1 MAAATCAVK
10 VVSAHLTIDR
20 GASSALADGSIMLTM
35 VIQSTA
41 APSAAVPLAVASGAV
56 SSSDPQEA
64 KGMIGQALTLNFD
77 DTTGVITSL
86 T

>member
-1 MAAATCAVK
+1 MAAATLAVK
-10 VVSAHLTIDR
+10 VIAASLTVNR
-20 GASSALADGSIMLTM
+20 GATANTVAGATTLTL
-35 VIQSTA
+35 VIEATA
-41 APSAAVPLAVASGAV
+41 APSAAVPLSIASRAV

-64 KGMIGQALTLNFD
+64 KGMVGKALTLNFD

>member
-10 VVSAHLTIDR
+10 VVAATLTINR
-20 GASSALADGSIMLTM
+20 GASASIASGSTMLTL
-35 VIQSTA
+35 VIESTA
-41 APSAAVPLAVASGAV
+41 APSATVPLALASRAV

-64 KGMIGQALTLNFD
+64 KGMVGKTLTLNFD

>member
-1 MAAATCAVK
+1 MAAATLAMK
-10 VVSAHLTIDR
+10 VIAATLVTNR
-20 GASSALADGSIMLTM
+20 GASSNTTAGATTLTL
-35 VIQSTA
+35 VIEATA

-56 SSSDPQEA
+56 TSSDPQTA
-64 KGMIGQALTLNFD
+64 KAMIGKTLTLNFD

>member
-10 VVSAHLTIDR
+10 VV
-20 GASSALADGSIMLTM
+20 GASLTVNRGSSSSITSGSTMLTL
-35 VIQSTA
+35 VIESTA
-41 APSAAVPLAVASGAV
+41 APSAAVPLAIASRAV

-64 KGMIGQALTLNFD
+64 KGMIGKTLTLNFD

>member
-10 VVSAHLTIDR
+10 VIAATVTR
-20 GASSALADGSIMLTM
+20 NQGASANITAGSLQLTL
-35 VIQSTA
+35 VIEATA
-41 APSAAVPLAVASGAV
+41 APSAAVPLAVAAKQV
-56 SSSDPQEA
+56 SPSDPQEA
-64 KGMIGQALTLNFD
+64 KGMVGKALTLNFD